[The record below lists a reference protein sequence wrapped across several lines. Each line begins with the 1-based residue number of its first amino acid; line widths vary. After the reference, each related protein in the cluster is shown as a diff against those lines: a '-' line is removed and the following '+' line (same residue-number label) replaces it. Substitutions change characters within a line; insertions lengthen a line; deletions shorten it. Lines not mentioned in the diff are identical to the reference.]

1 MGHVE
6 EFYLDL
12 EPTCKCRCSI
22 RDHMYAE
29 NGVCAC
35 GCPEFRSA
43 FEGDVSFEEPGTSK
57 AS

>member
-1 MGHVE
+1 MGRME
-6 EFYLDL
+6 EFFFELD
-12 EPTCKCRCSI
+12 PVCKCRCSI

-35 GCPEFRSA
+35 GCPEFRA
-43 FEGDVSFEEPGTSK
+43 APTEGGLGEDPGAQL

>member
-6 EFYLDL
+6 EFYLSL
-12 EPTCKCRCSI
+12 EPVCKCRCSI

-35 GCPEFRSA
+35 GCPEFRA
-43 FEGDVSFEEPGTSK
+43 TMDDDLIAQDPG
-57 AS
+57 ASMAS